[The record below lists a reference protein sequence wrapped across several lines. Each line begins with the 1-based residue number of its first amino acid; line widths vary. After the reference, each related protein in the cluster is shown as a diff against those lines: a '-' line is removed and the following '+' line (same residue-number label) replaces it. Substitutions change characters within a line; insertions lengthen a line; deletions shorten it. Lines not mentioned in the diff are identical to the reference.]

1 MIYCANSDN
10 KIEVVA
16 NYFDSDISELK
27 NFNNIKNN
35 TFVESQPI
43 INPKVGK
50 IDSFNEKTTFKVN
63 NSIGKSY

>member
-1 MIYCANSDN
+1 MLGG

-50 IDSFNEKTTFKVN
+50 IDSFNEE
-63 NSIGKSY
+63 